1 MPLKPITQKII
12 SFSIVTIF
20 TFSHLTAQNQI
31 TAKYLLKRA
40 DSLAITLA
48 SNARLGYIGSTN
60 VDTTGKSSRWT
71 FIYLSWDT
79 SSIRNSKEYFLT
91 GQNNQVTFD
100 SLAPLPPGMG
110 DLNNGCIDSDSA
122 FSIADRSGGM
132 NIRRRFPSCQISAFL
147 VWDDLPTN
155 LTRWWFQY
163 KCSDST
169 RWISMN
175 ALNGIVV
182 SVNKYLGSTE
192 IKRFN
197 LYQNFP
203 NPFNPSTIITFNLAS
218 KSYISLKIVGITGQE
233 VATLIDEELP
243 PGHYSKLWNA
253 INFPCGVYFYRLQSG
268 LFAETKK
275 LLLLK

>member
-1 MPLKPITQKII
+1 MPLKPIIKNII
-12 SFSIVTIF
+12 SFSIFTIF
-20 TFSHLTAQNQI
+20 MFSHLIAQNQI

-71 FIYLSWDT
+71 YIYLSWDT

-91 GQNNQVTFD
+91 EQNNQVTFD
-100 SLAPLPPGMG
+100 SLAPLPPGIG
-110 DLNNGCIDSDSA
+110 VLNNGCIDSDSA

-132 NIRRRFPSCQISAFL
+132 NIRRRFPSCHISAFL
-147 VWDDLPTN
+147 TWDDLPTN

-163 KCSDST
+163 KCSDSI

-182 SVNKYLGSTE
+182 SVNKYLGNTE

-197 LYQNFP
+197 LSQNYP
-203 NPFNPSTIITFNLAS
+203 NPFNPATTFSFSLPS
-218 KSYISLKIVGITGQE
+218 KSLVILKVFDALGRE
-233 VATLIDEELP
+233 VSVVLSEELP
-243 PGHYSKLWNA
+243 AGKYSRQWNA
-253 INFPCGVYFYRLQSG
+253 TSLPSGVYFYRLQAGSYS
-268 LFAETKK
+268 ETKK
-275 LLLLK
+275 LVLLR